1 MKFDDFDRQ
10 MRVYEESLDQYLLPD
25 MYIVARLDG
34 RSFTRLTKEICK
46 FEAPFDVRFRDYM
59 VETVKYL
66 MESGF
71 RIVYGFTE
79 SDEISLLFHAK
90 DNTFG
95 RKVRKINS
103 TLAGE
108 ASAVFSL
115 KLGQPATFDCRV
127 VPLPNIERVKDYFIW
142 RQEDAHRNSLN
153 AHCYWALRKEGMSQR
168 QATSLL
174 EGRSVSFKNELL
186 FQKGVNYNDL
196 PNWQKRGIG
205 VYYKECFKEGYNPL
219 TKEKVQASRHELTAD
234 YNLMLGQ
241 EYGEWVAAFAEKMTG
256 TSNSFIG
263 KG

>member
-1 MKFDDFDRQ
+1 M
-10 MRVYEESLDQYLLPD
+10 YL
-25 MYIVARLDG
+25 VARLDG
-34 RSFTRLTKEICK
+34 RSFTKLTKETCK
-46 FEAPFDVRFRDYM
+46 FEAPFDTRFRDYM

-66 MESGF
+66 MQCGF

-115 KLGQPATFDCRV
+115 RLGQPATFDCRV
-127 VPLPNIERVKDYFIW
+127 IPLPNLERVADYFIW

-153 AHCYWALRKEGMSQR
+153 AHCYWALRKKGVGQGE
-168 QATSLL
+168 ATAML
-174 EGRSVSFKNELL
+174 EGKSVSFKNELL
-186 FQKGVNYNDL
+186 FQKGINYNAL

-205 VYYKECFKEGYNPL
+205 VYFQDIVKEGYDPVK
-219 TKEKVQASRHELTAD
+219 KEAVQTTRKELTVND
-234 YNLMLGQ
+234 DLILGK
-241 EYGEWVAAFAEKMTG
+241 EYGEWVAAFANRE
-256 TSNSFIG
+256 
-263 KG
+263 